1 MKRIPALAQFVIA
14 ALIGAGLVAFL
25 TTLGDDDGSSSDQ
38 TTAAAAQPTPVP
50 TPTTQ
55 PTPDTESPTP
65 TAEPTLEPTAIPEPT
80 ATPEATPTP
89 EPAPTTDPAAE
100 PLPEGVEESRAIV
113 KNGQIVLEGAVPD
126 EASAEEI
133 VALAAAIL
141 GPENVINNYVIDPR
155 AGDPNLGN
163 IRVDDTVL
171 FATNSADIAPE
182 FEPLLAQALA
192 LMLTRPSVTMTVEGH
207 TDDIGSDET
216 NLILS
221 QDRAQAVVDWLVERG
236 VERSRLTPVG
246 KGETDPAVPNTSE
259 ENQQINR
266 RIQVF
271 IFNLLAD

>member
-1 MKRIPALAQFVIA
+1 MKRIPALALFAIA
-14 ALIGAGLVAFL
+14 ALIGAGLVALFI
-25 TTLGDDDGSSSDQ
+25 TLSDDDSSGGDQ
-38 TTAAAAQPTPVP
+38 TTPAAAQPTPAA
-50 TPTTQ
+50 TPTAQ
-55 PTPDTESPTP
+55 PTPDTEPPTPTVEPTPAPEPTATTEPTPTP
-65 TAEPTLEPTAIPEPT
+65 TAEPTPTTEPT
-80 ATPEATPTP
+80 
-89 EPAPTTDPAAE
+89 AE
-100 PLPEGVEESRAIV
+100 PLPEGVEESRAFV
-113 KNGQIVLEGAVPD
+113 KDGQIVLEGAVPD

-133 VALAAAIL
+133 VALAASIL

-171 FATNSADIAPE
+171 FATNSAEIAPD

-207 TDDIGSDET
+207 TDDVGSDEN
-216 NLILS
+216 NLVLS
-221 QDRAQAVVDWLVERG
+221 QDRAQAVVDWLVDRG

-246 KGETDPAVPNTSE
+246 KGESDPAVPNTSE
-259 ENQQINR
+259 ANRQVNR

>member
-246 KGETDPAVPNTSE
+246 KGETDPAVPNTSA